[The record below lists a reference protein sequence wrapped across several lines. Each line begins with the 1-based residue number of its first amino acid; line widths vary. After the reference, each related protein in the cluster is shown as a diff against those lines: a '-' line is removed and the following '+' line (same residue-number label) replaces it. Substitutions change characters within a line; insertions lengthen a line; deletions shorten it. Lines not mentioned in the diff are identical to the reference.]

1 MSEENKTIPEPEL
14 PAFVKKAPELIPVW
28 DWWVKEGKSTLAIV
42 AAAAVCVGVVYGV
55 KGWMKAR
62 AQAANNALMNA
73 YSTEEIEEA
82 NAKYGSSKIG
92 PAIKLRL
99 AKSYYDAAR
108 YADARDVYAA
118 YVKKAAKND
127 ALLPVAM
134 LGLAYSHEGDADYAK
149 AKEQFNLLAQ
159 DDANP
164 VSFTAKLGVARC
176 TALAGDK
183 DGALKALDELKEKA
197 DALGKTRVER
207 LADMLKRYDPAR
219 KPASLLE
226 AADKAALA
234 IKEAEKPA
242 EAAKPAEKP
251 AAEAAK
257 PAAKPAETNA
267 PAAK

>member
-1 MSEENKTIPEPEL
+1 MSEENNTIPEPEL

-42 AAAAVCVGVVYGV
+42 AAAAVCVGAVYGV

-82 NAKYGSSKIG
+82 NAKYGSSRIG

-118 YVKKAAKND
+118 YVKKAAQDD

-149 AKEQFNLLAQ
+149 AKEQFGLLAQ

-164 VSFTAKLGVARC
+164 VSFTAKLGAARC

-183 DGALKALDELKEKA
+183 DGALKALDALKEKA

-234 IKEAEKPA
+234 IKEAAKPAEKPA

-251 AAEAAK
+251 AEAAK
-257 PAAKPAETNA
+257 PAATNA